1 MRYKEQA
8 INTFKKI
15 DTSNWNSFKDNV
27 FIRLINKKIADTQP
41 EYENAIKVPFMD
53 LYKMFYIREIDRG
66 NDIVYGYTLQKG
78 DMKKFN
84 VKFQKLSKQAQD
96 NHNNDKKMR
105 ISTLKENIAKQSVF
119 APVIRIPDSAMT
131 MTEGNMPGTIIDK
144 DDNGNENIL
153 VVTNSMDVFGT
164 SYMASQNMINE
175 IWNRFRKENFYMI
188 SMTQNKLMCIREKYM
203 TENGTKSKVEYEDD
217 LFGMIDK
224 MNSQVENWKDI
235 LSYRLYYFIGDDGQK
250 IISLKET

>member
-15 DTSNWNSFKDNV
+15 DTSNWNSFKNNV

-41 EYENAIKVPFMD
+41 EYEDAIKVPFMD

-105 ISTLKENIAKQSVF
+105 TVKHIKDK
-119 APVIRIPDSAMT
+119 RIWDT
-131 MTEGNMPGTIIDK
+131 
-144 DDNGNENIL
+144 
-153 VVTNSMDVFGT
+153 
-164 SYMASQNMINE
+164 
-175 IWNRFRKENFYMI
+175 
-188 SMTQNKLMCIREKYM
+188 
-203 TENGTKSKVEYEDD
+203 
-217 LFGMIDK
+217 
-224 MNSQVENWKDI
+224 
-235 LSYRLYYFIGDDGQK
+235 
-250 IISLKET
+250 